1 MKKLL
6 TLFTALFFA
15 LSMMATD
22 VLSINFTQGQGDWII
37 NDVNLGG
44 LNYVWSY
51 STQYGMKASGYAGG
65 EHETES
71 WLISP
76 AFDLSEAISYA
87 TLAFSHARKFG
98 DTNQLHVMARRNSY
112 ANWDELSVSAW
123 PDGSNWDFV
132 DATADLSAYIGSSSV
147 QVAFIYTS
155 SSTGAPTWEIKTV
168 NVSSDSQTPIYYL
181 VGSMTN
187 WNPAAGYQF
196 AENPTVSGEYTL
208 DITLH
213 AGDELKVVQ
222 TIDGTITTWYPDGN
236 NNNYYVSE
244 MGNYTV
250 HFYPD
255 GGMEDAYYG
264 YYYPEK
270 KTYPRY
276 NVTEAINAGLQN
288 NTEIEVRGV
297 VTGMEIKGTNF
308 ATYGSVIFN
317 LADVHGAEGEFKL
330 YNCYSINESHFTA
343 TDPAYDAESTAIMNP
358 TSVTDANGNTV
369 HVGDTIVAFGK
380 YLFYN
385 SSVHELNTGCYL
397 IDISSQ
403 SAPEDAINLE
413 YEYVEAYYDQINGV
427 WTIYAF
433 NKDNNGSIVYPY
445 LSFSI
450 DAKSATALAGTYSVN
465 FAELY
470 DSNLIEATQ
479 ISNLEISFDSQNY
492 YRYQFS
498 FTGNDNNH
506 YVVDIIAYTDAYD
519 ESGNQ
524 IQLNE
529 DKTKY
534 YLVGSMNGWN
544 ATEDYQFEANPNTL
558 GEYMLNFNFTEG
570 DQFKVVGI
578 LEGTSTWYPDGGDE
592 YNYVVTEEYAGEHT
606 IYFRP
611 EGNEAWESFHT
622 GGFFYIFVPQ
632 DIYVNINS
640 NLTYVDNTSTEGW
653 WEMFYQDDNIKVI
666 LSNTSSPQA
675 PGTYTVSELDDDY
688 SYIQYADGTTI
699 HFVDGSVTLSI
710 DQNTGDVTVAGT
722 LTGDDGN
729 HYHINLMYAIPVAQK
744 EVTVIASYAEF
755 DDTYWT
761 SNGLFQVVGYGND
774 SIGVS
779 LAIWSTTKPGN
790 YTEDDLYFN
799 WSYIYINNT
808 AISIYDANINV
819 TEHEDGSYTIT
830 ADLLCNNNTL
840 YHFTMTMS
848 VYCLVG
854 SMNNW
859 TPLKAY
865 QFEVNPNNSA
875 EYMLNVTLAEN
886 DSLKVVC
893 SQNNEILYWYPDGLD
908 NNYVVAANYAGE
920 KTIYFR
926 PNGYTE
932 WESFHEGGYFYMEE
946 NFVPQDIYI
955 TITSGVV
962 YTDNTSSYGWWIL
975 SAQKDDYTIE
985 LSNYYSTQVAG
996 TYTDDEIDLNYSN
1009 ISYTDG
1015 TKITFVS
1022 GSFTVTVDANSG
1034 NITLSGTLIGND
1046 GNYYHIYMLYIA
1058 PIAQNEETLVI
1069 PNAAF
1074 YDEYWESEGVF
1085 QVYGYANDTL
1095 GVALGVFS
1103 ESRAG
1108 SYTKDNLYADWSY
1121 IYLNQQSILVYEAS
1135 ITIVENEDGS
1145 YTVTADLLCENNT
1158 LYHVTM
1164 TVPAPV
1170 ETAIDNAAVDA
1181 KAVKLIR
1188 DGQFFIIKNG
1198 VHYNAQGAVVR

>member
-37 NDVNLGG
+37 NDVNLDG
-44 LNYVWSY
+44 LSYVWSY

-123 PDGSNWDFV
+123 PDGSNWNFI

-168 NVSSDSQTPIYYL
+168 NVSADSQTPIYYL

-250 HFYPD
+250 YFYPA

-264 YYYPEK
+264 YYYLEK

-308 ATYGSVIFN
+308 ANYGSVIFY
-317 LADVHGAEGEFKL
+317 LEDVNGTEGEFKL

-343 TDPAYDAESTAIMNP
+343 TDPAYDAESTAIVNP
-358 TSVTDANGNTV
+358 TSVTDANGNMV

-385 SSVHELNTGCYL
+385 NSIYELNTGCYL
-397 IDISSQ
+397 ID
-403 SAPEDAINLE
+403 
-413 YEYVEAYYDQINGV
+413 
-427 WTIYAF
+427 T
-433 NKDNNGSIVYPY
+433 
-445 LSFSI
+445 
-450 DAKSATALAGTYSVN
+450 
-465 FAELY
+465 
-470 DSNLIEATQ
+470 
-479 ISNLEISFDSQNY
+479 
-492 YRYQFS
+492 
-498 FTGNDNNH
+498 
-506 YVVDIIAYTDAYD
+506 
-519 ESGNQ
+519 
-524 IQLNE
+524 
-529 DKTKY
+529 
-534 YLVGSMNGWN
+534 
-544 ATEDYQFEANPNTL
+544 
-558 GEYMLNFNFTEG
+558 
-570 DQFKVVGI
+570 
-578 LEGTSTWYPDGGDE
+578 
-592 YNYVVTEEYAGEHT
+592 EYA
-606 IYFRP
+606 P
-611 EGNEAWESFHT
+611 K
-622 GGFFYIFVPQ
+622 
-632 DIYVNINS
+632 DIHVNINS
-640 NLTYVDNTSTEGW
+640 NLVLNDLTDNMGAWQVYTSG
-653 WEMFYQDDNIKVI
+653 VI
-666 LSNTSSPQA
+666 SIAVWSSQIA
-675 PGTYTVSELDDDY
+675 GTYTVDNFYNEYAWIYDTASDQRIYFTAGSITVTASDNLD
-688 SYIQYADGTTI
+688 
-699 HFVDGSVTLSI
+699 
-710 DQNTGDVTVAGT
+710 TVQIVGT
-722 LTGDDGN
+722 LTGNDGN
-729 HYHINLMYAIPVAQK
+729 YYLINMEYTDPVAQS
-744 EVTVIASYAEF
+744 EETLMVADAGLYDISDGFFQFYGQAN
-755 DDTYWT
+755 DTCYV
-761 SNGLFQVVGYGND
+761 GLG
-774 SIGVS
+774 
-779 LAIWSTTKPGN
+779 IWSDIKPGT
-790 YTEDDLYFN
+790 YTEDDLHNNYSFIRLNNQYF
-799 WSYIYINNT
+799 SLF
-808 AISIYDANINV
+808 DAEITV
-819 TEHEDGSYTIT
+819 TEHADGSYTII
-830 ADLLCNNNTL
+830 ADLLCNNNIL
-840 YHFTMTMS
+840 YHVTMTVPVYYLVGTMNDWTPTEGYRFELGDFNYTLNTTLAVGDELKVVQVVNGS
-848 VYCLVG
+848 IIKWYPEGQGNNFYVTDRYAGEKTVYFNPYGYEEWVECHDGGFIYIQKTPEAEAEETIEVESARFYVIEDGCFQVAGWANDTIAVALALWNNTKPGTYTEDDVNHDYSFIINIGDGNTNYIYIYDADITITENADGSHTVTADLLCYNDILYHVTLKVPVYCLVG
-854 SMNNW
+854 SMNDW

-865 QFEVNPNNSA
+865 QFEINPNNSE

-886 DSLKVVC
+886 DAFKVVR
-893 SQNNEILYWYPDGLD
+893 SYNNDIQEWYPNGQSND
-908 NNYVVAANYAGE
+908 YIVAANYAGE
-920 KTIYFR
+920 KTVYFR
-926 PNGYTE
+926 PEGNTA

-955 TITSGVV
+955 TITSDVS
-962 YTDNTSSYGWWIL
+962 YLDNTATSGWWLIK
-975 SAQKDDYTIE
+975 SATEDYTIS
-985 LSNYYSTQVAG
+985 LSNNYSLVAEG
-996 TYTDDEIDLNYSN
+996 TYTVADLYADD
-1009 ISYTDG
+1009 SYIYYTNGTTIQFADG
-1015 TKITFVS
+1015 SITLS
-1022 GSFTVTVDANSG
+1022 IDANSG
-1034 NITLSGTLIGND
+1034 NVTVSGTLIGND

-1058 PIAQNEETLVI
+1058 PVAQNEETIVI
-1069 PNAAF
+1069 PNAVF
-1074 YDEYWESEGVF
+1074 DDDYWESDGLF

-1121 IYLNQQSILVYEAS
+1121 ISINNNVAYVYEAS

-1145 YTVTADLLCENNT
+1145 YTVLADLLCDNNT

-1164 TVPAPV
+1164 TVPAPE

-1188 DGQFFIIKNG
+1188 DGQLIIIKNG